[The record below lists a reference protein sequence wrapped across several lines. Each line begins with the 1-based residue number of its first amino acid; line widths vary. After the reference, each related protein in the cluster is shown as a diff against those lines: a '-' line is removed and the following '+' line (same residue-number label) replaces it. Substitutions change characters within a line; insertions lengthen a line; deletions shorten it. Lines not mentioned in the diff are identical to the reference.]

1 VLSKFRGG
9 AKVGW
14 RFRRTVKILPG
25 VRLNIS
31 RSGVS
36 TTLGP
41 NGASINLGKRGT
53 RTTVGI
59 PGTGISHSS
68 LMSPTSES
76 GEEQN
81 SSPAS
86 TKKSGCGIWA
96 IVAISLFA
104 LGKCV
109 GGVDPTPTAP
119 VVTTKAIPQQSLL
132 TSQPEARATADSS
145 SDHITGEMVEGR
157 TNPSST
163 AKVLH
168 VFQNGDVVRVV
179 KRKRNWIKVIQNGVT
194 FWVLA
199 KHISSPARAS
209 HIAKRSSL
217 VSRPSKQSTKRNRA
231 SKRSG
236 FSGGSCPCR
245 SGRICTGPR
254 GGRYCITSGG
264 NKKYGV

>member
-1 VLSKFRGG
+1 
-9 AKVGW
+9 VGW

-59 PGTGISHSS
+59 PGTGISHSN
-68 LMSPTSES
+68 LMSHISES
-76 GEEQN
+76 GEKQN
-81 SSPAS
+81 FLPAS

-96 IVAISLFA
+96 ILAISLFA

-109 GGVDPTPTAP
+109 GGIDPTTTAP
-119 VVTTKAIPQQSLL
+119 VVTTEEIRQQNLL
-132 TSQPEARATADSS
+132 ASQPKVKATANSD

-157 TNPSST
+157 ANPSST
-163 AKVLH
+163 AKVIR
-168 VFQNGDVVRVV
+168 VFQNGDSVRVV
-179 KRKRNWIKVIQNGVT
+179 KRKRNWSKVVQNGVT

-199 KHISSPARAS
+199 RHISSPAHVS
-209 HIAKRSSL
+209 PIAKRSSL
-217 VSRPSKQSTKRNRA
+217 VTRPSKQSTKRNRA
-231 SKRSG
+231 SKRTG
-236 FSGGSCPCR
+236 FSGGSCPCG

-264 NKKYGV
+264 NKRYGV